1 MTPQLD
7 KRYRFS
13 AANILGVGIDAVDM
27 SMTVD
32 VIESAVMDGRKG
44 YVCVAGVHGV
54 MEAFRDRNIA
64 LVFANAFLV
73 VPDGM
78 PTVWIGHLQG
88 LEQMDRVFGP
98 DLMRLLIARSETT
111 GFSHF
116 LCGGDYGVAEELRD
130 TLQQE
135 FPLARIVGTYTPPFR
150 NMTTAEEHWLVEI
163 LNDLNPDIVWVG
175 LSTPKQ
181 EKFMARLMPRLAPTV
196 MIGVGAAFD
205 FHTGRI
211 KDSPA
216 WVKQSGLQWC
226 HRLMQEPSRLWKRYL
241 VNNSQFL
248 YEIGMQ
254 LTGMKHFDPPSRSG
268 DVHISREA
276 ATTRDP
282 R

>member
-1 MTPQLD
+1 MTPQFCDDFGLL
-7 KRYRFS
+7 S
-13 AANILGVGIDAVDM
+13 ANVLGLRVDAVN
-27 SMTVD
+27 MTMATEA
-32 VIESAVMDGRKG
+32 IESAVANKQKE

-54 MEAFRDRNIA
+54 MEAFRDHDLA
-64 LVFANAFLV
+64 VVFANAFLV

-88 LEQMDRVFGP
+88 HRHMQRVFGP
-98 DLMRLLIARSETT
+98 DLMLELIARSQAT

-116 LCGGDYGVAEELRD
+116 LCGGNYGVAEELRLS
-130 TLQQE
+130 LQKR
-135 FPLARIVGTYTPPFR
+135 FPRARIAGTYTPPFHNLTR
-150 NMTTAEEHWLVEI
+150 AEENQLVER
-163 LNDLNPDIVWVG
+163 LKDLRPDIIWIG

-181 EKFMARLMPRLAPTV
+181 EKFMARLHSRLPPVV

-216 WVKQSGLQWC
+216 WVKRSGLQWC

-248 YEIGMQ
+248 FYIGMQ
-254 LTGMKHFDPPSRSG
+254 LSGFRHFDPPMRSS
-268 DVHISREA
+268 DVCASLE
-276 ATTRDP
+276 TSTRDSL
-282 R
+282 

>member
-1 MTPQLD
+1 MTPQFNEDLGLL
-7 KRYRFS
+7 R
-13 AANILGVGIDAVDM
+13 ANILGLRVDAVN
-27 SMTVD
+27 MTMAVEA
-32 VIESAVMDGRKG
+32 IESAIANKQTG

-54 MEAFRDRNIA
+54 MEAFRNHDLA

-88 LEQMDRVFGP
+88 LKHMQRVFGP
-98 DLMRLLIARSETT
+98 DLMLELISRSQAT

-116 LCGGDYGVAEELRD
+116 LCGGNDGVAEELRLS
-130 TLQQE
+130 LQKR
-135 FPLARIVGTYTPPFR
+135 FPRARIVGTYTPPFR
-150 NMTTAEEHWLVEI
+150 NLTPDEEHQFVER
-163 LNDLNPDIVWVG
+163 LKDLRPDIIWIG

-181 EKFMARLMPRLAPTV
+181 EKIMAHLQSRLPPVV

-205 FHTGRI
+205 FHTGYI

-216 WVKQSGLQWC
+216 WVKRSGLQWC

-248 YEIGMQ
+248 YYTSMQ
-254 LTGMKHFDPPSRSG
+254 LSGFRHFDPPTRFS
-268 DVHISREA
+268 DVYASLET
-276 ATTRDP
+276 TTRDS

>member
-1 MTPQLD
+1 MTLQVNEDFQLPI
-7 KRYRFS
+7 
-13 AANILGVGIDAVDM
+13 ANILGLRVDAVN
-27 SMTVD
+27 MTMAVES
-32 VIESAVMDGRKG
+32 IESTVANGQKG

-54 MEAFRDRNIA
+54 MEAFRNHELA

-88 LEQMDRVFGP
+88 LKHMERVFGP
-98 DLMRLLIARSETT
+98 DLMLKLIARSQAT

-116 LCGGDYGVAEELRD
+116 LCGGDYGVAEELRHS
-130 TLQQE
+130 LQKR
-135 FPLARIVGTYTPPFR
+135 FPRARIVGTYTPPFH
-150 NMTTAEEHWLVEI
+150 NLTAEEEHQFVER
-163 LNDLNPDIVWVG
+163 LKDLSPDIIWIG

-181 EKFMARLMPRLAPTV
+181 EKFMARLQSRLPPVV

-216 WVKQSGLQWC
+216 WVKRSGLQWC

-248 YEIGMQ
+248 YYICLQ
-254 LTGMKHFDPPSRSG
+254 LSGLRRFEPPSFSRDLSG
-268 DVHISREA
+268 SAEA
-276 ATTRDP
+276 ATRAP